1 MGALLKVNESSVEFN
16 GRELP
21 LERKHEIPGHE
32 GYFFQ
37 IHPARPGAR
46 RQTGYVVRIFRGRK
60 LVRSERVSVSHDPI
74 KLVLHPEQPVFPLE
88 PVFQRLLKAG
98 IGRNRIFMLEGE
110 STCTETFWKGKVHA
124 LTDGSKWL
132 QEWNAYRDMFVFER
146 ATWAV
151 VRENDSHQVLAVYV
165 CEHAVEHDL
174 IELYRLVAE
183 PTR

>member
-1 MGALLKVNESSVEFN
+1 MGALLKASESNVEFN

-37 IHPARPGAR
+37 VHPARPGASS
-46 RQTGYVVRIFRGRK
+46 QTGYVVRILRGRK

-98 IGRNRIFMLEGE
+98 IRRNNIFELEGE
-110 STCTETFWKGKVHA
+110 SAYTETFWKGKVHA

-132 QEWNAYRDMFVFER
+132 HEWNAYKDMFEFVR
-146 ATWAV
+146 ASWAV
-151 VRENDSHQVLAVYV
+151 VRDNDSYQVLAVYV
-165 CEHAVEHDL
+165 WDHAVERDL
-174 IELYRLVAE
+174 TELYALVAE